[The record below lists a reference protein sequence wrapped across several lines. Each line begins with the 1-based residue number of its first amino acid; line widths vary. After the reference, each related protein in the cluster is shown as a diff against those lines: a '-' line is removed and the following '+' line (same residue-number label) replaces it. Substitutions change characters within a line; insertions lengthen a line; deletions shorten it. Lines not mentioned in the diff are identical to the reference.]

1 MYIYIGGGVA
11 KKFHMVSH
19 DKIQFSRID
28 SFVQGELY
36 QGNYPDDGL
45 PCLPISKAENEVWAS
60 MGNKVG

>member
-1 MYIYIGGGVA
+1 MYIYIRGGVA

-19 DKIQFSRID
+19 DKIQVSGIA

-45 PCLPISKAENEVWAS
+45 PC
-60 MGNKVG
+60 